1 MPDSATLELVT
12 AGWVLPVAGDPIA
25 GGGVAVL
32 GDRIVAVGPAE
43 ELRAAHPEAVE
54 TDLGGAVVTPGLVN
68 AHTHLSLTALEGL
81 VGPQDFP
88 DWLAEVVPAMRAW
101 GPQEHAASAA
111 LGAWRLLRSGTTS
124 VGDIVYG
131 PEALAAAT
139 GMGLAGTFYWEVLG
153 IPAERL
159 AAALNASG
167 FPNSPQRCARDAR
180 CGLSPHSPYTSGPGL
195 LTAVRDLAEELG
207 IPFAIHVAES
217 PAETDL
223 LLDGTGP
230 LADVAGRAAV
240 GFSAPGED
248 AVAYLYRLG
257 VLHGAAAVHLGQA
270 VEADLPLIA
279 DVALGAVTCPRSNT
293 YLGNAIAPVPGLL
306 GWRVPVGVGTDS
318 AASNHDLDLMSE
330 CRALGA
336 CYPELSPETLL
347 DIATRGGATV
357 LGISDIAGTLEP
369 GKRADLA
376 AFDLGDMSEGPAS
389 AIIERGGHDA
399 LVATMAGGRWRVWRG
414 EPAEDIPLAD
424 ISAGALRAR
433 AIAEAAKQPD

>member
-1 MPDSATLELVT
+1 MPDSPTLGLLT
-12 AGWVLPVAGDPIA
+12 AAWIVPVAGNPIP
-25 GGGVAVL
+25 GGGVVVL
-32 GDRIVAVGPAE
+32 GDRIIAVGPAE

-54 TDLGGAVVTPGLVN
+54 TDLGDVVVTPGLVN

-81 VGPQDFP
+81 VGPRDFP

-101 GPQEHAASAA
+101 GPEEHAASAA
-111 LGAWRLLRSGTTS
+111 LGAWRLLRSGTTA

-139 GMGLAGTFYWEVLG
+139 GLGLAGTFYWEVLG
-153 IPAERL
+153 IPAEDL
-159 AAALNASG
+159 AAVLDASG
-167 FPNSPQRCARDAR
+167 FPGFPQGCARDAR
-180 CGLSPHSPYTSGPGL
+180 YGLSPHSPYTSGPEL
-195 LTAVRDLAEELG
+195 LTAVHALAQELG
-207 IPFAIHVAES
+207 VPFAIHVAES

-230 LADVAGRAAV
+230 LAEVAGRAAV

-248 AVAYLYRLG
+248 AVAYLYRLR

-279 DVALGAVTCPRSNT
+279 DVAAGAVTCPRSNT
-293 YLGNAIAPVPGLL
+293 YLGNAIAPVPSLL
-306 GWRVPVGVGTDS
+306 QWRVPVGVGTDS
-318 AASNHDLDLMSE
+318 AASNHDLDLLSE

-336 CYPELSPETLL
+336 RYPELSAETLL

-357 LGISDIAGTLEP
+357 LGIADIVGTLEP

-376 AFDLGDMSEGPAS
+376 AFRLGEVRENPAS
-389 AIIERGGHDA
+389 AIVERGGHDT
-399 LVATMAGGRWRVWRG
+399 LVATMAGGRWRVWHG
-414 EPAEDIPLAD
+414 EPAEDIPVAAIMHD
-424 ISAGALRAR
+424 ALRAR
-433 AIAEAAKQPD
+433 ETAEAATQPE